1 MDAGGTGEDAGG
13 VSGIISSETKRLSKP
28 SLTGLAG
35 SAAAASLFFSL
46 SALSVFFFS
55 RASFSSATLCCLLYL
70 GSLLAGVV
78 TTPSL
83 SLGESSIR
91 SVRGEDPNKLTASR
105 VA

>member
-1 MDAGGTGEDAGG
+1 
-13 VSGIISSETKRLSKP
+13 
-28 SLTGLAG
+28 
-35 SAAAASLFFSL
+35 
-46 SALSVFFFS
+46 
-55 RASFSSATLCCLLYL
+55 LLYL